1 MEEKERLYYKYA
13 RQLSGNEDIRLIVL
27 TDKDNERLI
36 TLICEAATANAIE
49 LRVNNRNPTKN
60 QLPEV
65 TMKMLRERGALN
77 LEFTISD
84 IEDGQYISYIY
95 DGDKDKKYQIR
106 ASDGILFAI
115 VANIPIYIDSEL
127 MKRQAMKD
135 RGLLTRI
142 NVPVNTLTT
151 SMLEENLQKALDNE
165 DYRTA
170 STLHN
175 ELEKRKKNHIS
186 E

>member
-1 MEEKERLYYKYA
+1 MEDKERLYYKYA
-13 RQLSGNEDIRLIVL
+13 RQLSGNDDIRLIIL
-27 TDKDNERLI
+27 TDEDNKRLI
-36 TLICEAATANAIE
+36 TMICETATANAIE
-49 LRVNNRNPTKN
+49 LRVNNRHAAKN

-65 TMKMLRERGALN
+65 AAQILGEKGALN
-77 LEFTISD
+77 MDFVIDD
-84 IEDGQYISYIY
+84 IEDGQYISYIH
-95 DGDKDKKYQIR
+95 DRDSGRKFQIR

-115 VANIPIYIDSEL
+115 VANIPIYIDSAL

-135 RGLLTRI
+135 QGLLTRI

-151 SMLEENLQKALDNE
+151 SMLEENLQRALDKE

-175 ELEKRKKNHIS
+175 ELERRKKNHIS